1 MPLQRAQIGEL
12 KEDIMPKRAG
22 MLLNKFERRLV
33 SVILQ
38 KVIDNMEK
46 QTEEG
51 QTFYKERYEDWML
64 QLTECQYLALQSA
77 HSKLTEAE

>member
-1 MPLQRAQIGEL
+1 MPLQRAQVGEL
-12 KEDIMPKRAG
+12 KGDTMPKRAG
-22 MLLNKFERRLV
+22 MILNKFERRLV
-33 SVILQ
+33 SDILQ

-51 QTFYKERYEDWML
+51 QTFYRERYEDWRL
-64 QLTECQYLALQSA
+64 QLTEGQYFALQSV